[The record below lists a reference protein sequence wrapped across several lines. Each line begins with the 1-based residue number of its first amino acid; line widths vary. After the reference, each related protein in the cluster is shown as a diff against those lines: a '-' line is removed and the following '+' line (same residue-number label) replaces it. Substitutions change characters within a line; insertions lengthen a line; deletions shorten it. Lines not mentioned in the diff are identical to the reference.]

1 MDHNELVGIIGE
13 SQN

>member
-13 SQN
+13 SQS